1 MTEADIWF
9 LYDIGLR
16 HERVKKENLTQVFSC
31 EFCEIFK
38 NTFFIQNI
46 VTTAA
51 ASQIPVGVI
60 FEGFILSLVKVK
72 QISRNTL

>member
-1 MTEADIWF
+1 MKE
-9 LYDIGLR
+9 L
-16 HERVKKENLTQVFSC
+16 KKNLTQVFSC

-38 NTFFIQNI
+38 NTFFIQHI